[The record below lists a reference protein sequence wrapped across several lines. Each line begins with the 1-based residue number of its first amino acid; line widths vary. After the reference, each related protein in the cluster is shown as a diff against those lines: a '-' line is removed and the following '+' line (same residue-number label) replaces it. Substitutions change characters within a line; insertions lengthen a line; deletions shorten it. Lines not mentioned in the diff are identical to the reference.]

1 MGKDGMRGR
10 AQQGDD
16 ENDGSDKQESEYLP
30 LTELL
35 CIAGLRFIHQV

>member
-16 ENDGSDKQESEYLP
+16 ENDDSHQQESEYLP

-35 CIAGLRFIHQV
+35 CVAGLRLTHQV